1 MAVAL
6 LFRLLLP
13 IRRQW
18 QMRFDVKQAQK
29 VQQVILPEA
38 EGAAGLVIKSDR
50 DRRHYSKMPEASS
63 RLDALIVL

>member
-1 MAVAL
+1 VAVAL

-38 EGAAGLVIKSDR
+38 WRVLRSWLSRAIVTGDITQRFLKPLLV
-50 DRRHYSKMPEASS
+50 
-63 RLDALIVL
+63 